1 MIESDEQKNDERALV
16 AAATGGD
23 EDAFAA
29 LSRRY
34 RRELHVHCYRL
45 VASFENAEDLV
56 QETLLRG
63 WQKRET
69 YEGRASF
76 RAWLYRIA
84 TNACLDFLE
93 KHKRLLLESDLKL
106 TDEGL
111 PLPASVPWLQPYP
124 DRLLDQ
130 VAPGDQ
136 SPDAKLVV
144 RETIELAYIVALQ
157 FLPPRQRAALILCD
171 VLDWS
176 ASETASLLD
185 SSVAS
190 VNGALRRARA
200 TLRDRQPSRA
210 TTSGDARRE
219 EQALVAQYV
228 AATERC
234 DVDTLARLLR
244 DDAQFSMP
252 PTEDVWAGRDA
263 IVKSWA
269 QGGFG
274 QPPYNDF
281 KCVATYANRL
291 PVVVAYLRSPGESE
305 YRPLSMDVLRIDS
318 GLVAETTTFDASAF
332 IEAFALPLSLA

>member
-1 MIESDEQKNDERALV
+1 MIEPDELKSDERALV

-23 EDAFAA
+23 EDAFATV
-29 LSRRY
+29 SRRY

-45 VASFENAEDLV
+45 VASFEDAEDLV
-56 QETLLRG
+56 QETLLRA

-93 KHKRLLLESDLKL
+93 KHKRLLLESDLKV
-106 TDEGL
+106 TDDGL
-111 PLPASVPWLQPYP
+111 MLPPVVPWLQPYP

-130 VAPGDQ
+130 AASADQ
-136 SPDAKLVV
+136 SPDAKLVT
-144 RETIELAYIVALQ
+144 RETIELAYVVALQ

-200 TLRDRQPSRA
+200 TLRERQPSRA
-210 TTSGDARRE
+210 IPSADASRE
-219 EQALVAQYV
+219 EHALVAQYV

-244 DDAQFSMP
+244 DDSQFSMP
-252 PTEDVWAGRDA
+252 PNTDPWAGRDA

-269 QGGFG
+269 EGGFG

-281 KCVATYANRL
+281 KCLVTHANRM
-291 PVVVAYLRSPGESE
+291 PVVVAYLRSPGENE
-305 YRPLSMDVLRIDS
+305 YRPLSMDVLRIES
-318 GLVAETTTFDASAF
+318 GLLAATTTFGASGLLDAF
-332 IEAFALPLSLA
+332 GLPSSLT